1 MRHTILPLSVFLLAC
16 SGLMGGDEPLVP
28 VVEPLPAE
36 VVAPAVILWEVVAD
50 PDAVPAPLRAFASV
64 KAGSTQGLIV
74 DMTVALVGPAPAAG
88 GPQPVVGS
96 ARVSD
101 LTADGA
107 RLIPV
112 RLVEELPPTMA
123 ARALAVDDQAA
134 LAAISEVKAGRRLGG
149 RPGALAAG
157 GPSPLLSGG
166 SAPEAEQTI
175 PADLKT
181 GSADSRED
189 ALVRHEGNPELT
201 AAIVWVMKNDD
212 NEGVRFKAWRV
223 IRARWNKGIG
233 TASDHESAAVWL
245 AGNGSKD
252 ARTEAIAEIGERSR
266 NVERAG
272 AQIDDGDPDIRLAAV
287 KAVYEV
293 ADRTGRREKGR
304 DLLKERRA
312 KESSSAVR
320 MRIDALLGKL

>member
-1 MRHTILPLSVFLLAC
+1 MRHIGSRLSVFPLSVFLLAC
-16 SGLMGGDEPLVP
+16 GGLMNGDEAAVP
-28 VVEPLPAE
+28 AVEPLP
-36 VVAPAVILWEVVAD
+36 VAALVPVSTLWEVVPD

-74 DMTVALVGPAPAAG
+74 DMTLALVGPAPAAG

-96 ARVSD
+96 ARVSEV
-101 LTADGA
+101 TADSA

-112 RLVEELPPTMA
+112 RLVDELPPTMA
-123 ARALAVDDQAA
+123 ARALAVDDQTA
-134 LAAISEVKAGRRLGG
+134 LAAIPEVKPGRRLGA
-149 RPGALAAG
+149 RPGLLGAS
-157 GPSPLLSGG
+157 GPG
-166 SAPEAEQTI
+166 SAELYI
-175 PADLKT
+175 PADLKS
-181 GSADSRED
+181 GSADSREE
-189 ALVRHEGNPELT
+189 ALVRHEGDPELT
-201 AAIVWVMKNDD
+201 AAIVWVMKNDE

-223 IRARWNKGIG
+223 VRARWKKEIG
-233 TASDHESAAVWL
+233 TASEHEAAAAWL

-252 ARTEAIAEIGERSR
+252 ARTEAIAEIGDRSR

-293 ADRTGRREKGR
+293 GDRTGRRDKAR
-304 DLLKERRA
+304 DVLKERRA

-320 MRIDALLGKL
+320 SRIDALVAKL